1 MEGQESQ
8 YHLVAIGG
16 STDSVSS
23 IWAGL
28 RKRVKSLVKNH
39 DAEIHGE
46 RRGQR
51 KHTFLPDT
59 LKPYYSGSLSSLDS
73 QPA

>member
-8 YHLVAIGG
+8 YQLAAVGG

-28 RKRVKSLVKNH
+28 RKRVKSFVKNH
-39 DAEIHGE
+39 DAENHGE
-46 RRGQR
+46 HCGQR
-51 KHTFLPDT
+51 KHTFLPDA